1 MVRVERKERNL
12 KKEVQK
18 KGLEIVKN
26 EKGKQKSC
34 EERLEEECPVGTQ
47 SRTKTQGEGARER
60 RGNIRNRADRA
71 EGGRAQ
77 TNEWKTVLRERKEEE
92 RRTKGNKAHSVLQGS
107 PSPPSLQLNLQKAG
121 GCT

>member
-34 EERLEEECPVGTQ
+34 EERLGEECPVGTQ

-60 RGNIRNRADRA
+60 RRGNIRNRADGA

-92 RRTKGNKAHSVLQGS
+92 GRTKGSKAHPVLHVCS
-107 PSPPSLQLNLQKAG
+107 
-121 GCT
+121 